1 MKGYAYY
8 KMRLNFEVNKK
19 VSVITPVYNSERFL
33 SDMIDSVCNQTYK
46 DWELILVDDCSSD
59 NSREIIK
66 NYMQIDSRIKYYL
79 LDENSGAA
87 VARNYALEK
96 ADGRFIA
103 YLDSDDL
110 WKPDKL
116 EK

>member
-1 MKGYAYY
+1 
-8 KMRLNFEVNKK
+8 
-19 VSVITPVYNSERFL
+19 
-33 SDMIDSVCNQTYK
+33 
-46 DWELILVDDCSSD
+46 
-59 NSREIIK
+59 
-66 NYMQIDSRIKYYL
+66 MQIDSRIKYYL